1 MGSHS
6 LLQGIFLTQGSN
18 LGLLHCKQILCRL
31 SHRGNPSNFLL
42 AIYFTRTGT
51 SFSFADILHHL
62 FFSLNFNFSS
72 TCSIEYNPNMV
83 FLCLKV
89 FYWLSII
96 ILCKKKK
103 WVCKLKFEFH
113 FSLYVTQYSMFDLLC
128 STGNYIQHFIITYR
142 SEESEKE
149 YIYSLLYS
157 WN

>member
-1 MGSHS
+1 MYLLNSAAIFLTQGLNPGFPCNRQSFFYHLKHQGSPKNTGMGSHS

-96 ILCKKKK
+96 ILCKKK
-103 WVCKLKFEFH
+103 
-113 FSLYVTQYSMFDLLC
+113 M
-128 STGNYIQHFIITYR
+128 GM
-142 SEESEKE
+142 
-149 YIYSLLYS
+149 
-157 WN
+157 